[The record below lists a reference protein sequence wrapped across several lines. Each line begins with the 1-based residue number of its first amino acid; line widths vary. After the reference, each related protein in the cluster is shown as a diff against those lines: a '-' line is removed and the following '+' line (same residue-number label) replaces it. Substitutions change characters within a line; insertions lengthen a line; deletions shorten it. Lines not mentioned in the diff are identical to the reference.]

1 MTHEQS
7 QGDARDAFMHPL
19 AQGDVGL
26 IQDFFLTKI
35 ALLCAQ
41 SADLNE
47 WAFEMRALE
56 DLTPERERPVNAF
69 LFAHTLARYWSAL
82 VDSNQT
88 APLDGASFASRFVAA
103 VAAADG
109 RAREV
114 WFAELDDEPGL
125 TGAQVWNFTAELV
138 VDAGSDRLVGRTPF
152 PLSPAYV
159 EPTTAES

>member
-1 MTHEQS
+1 MTTENP
-7 QGDARDAFMHPL
+7 QGDARDAFVHPL
-19 AQGDVGL
+19 AQGEVGL
-26 IQDFFLTKI
+26 IQDFYLTKI

-41 SADLNE
+41 SADLTE

-56 DLTPERERPVNAF
+56 DLTPQRERPVNAF
-69 LFAHTLARYWSAL
+69 LFAHTLARYWLAL
-82 VDSNQT
+82 GEADRALPCGET
-88 APLDGASFASRFVAA
+88 SFTGRFVAA

-159 EPTTAES
+159 EPTTVES

>member
-1 MTHEQS
+1 MTDERS
-7 QGDARDAFMHPL
+7 QGDARNAFVHPL

-26 IQDFFLTKI
+26 VQDFFLTKI

-56 DLTPERERPVNAF
+56 DLTPVQERPVNAF

-82 VDSNQT
+82 SDSEQ
-88 APLDGASFASRFVAA
+88 PLPRGGASFTSRFVAA

-109 RAREV
+109 RAREI
-114 WFAELDDEPGL
+114 WFAELLDEPWL

-152 PLSPAYV
+152 PLSPAYLA
-159 EPTTAES
+159 PDES

>member
-1 MTHEQS
+1 
-7 QGDARDAFMHPL
+7 MHPL

-41 SADLNE
+41 SADVNE

-56 DLTPERERPVNAF
+56 GLTPERERPVNAF
-69 LFAHTLARYWSAL
+69 PFAHTLARYWSAL
-82 VDSNQT
+82 SDSDQ
-88 APLDGASFASRFVAA
+88 PLPHGGASFTSRFVAA

-109 RAREV
+109 RAREI
-114 WFAELDDEPGL
+114 WFAEVDDEPGL

-138 VDAGSDRLVGRTPF
+138 VDAGSDRLVGQTPF
-152 PLSPAYV
+152 PLSPACLA
-159 EPTTAES
+159 PGES